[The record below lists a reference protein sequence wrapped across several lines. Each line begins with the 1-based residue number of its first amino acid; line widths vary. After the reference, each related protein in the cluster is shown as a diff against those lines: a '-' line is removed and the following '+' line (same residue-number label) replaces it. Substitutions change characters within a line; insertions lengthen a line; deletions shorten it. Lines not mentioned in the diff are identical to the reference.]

1 MDEKIL
7 LLVNGYHTTWLNDFM
22 WNVTGIL
29 PWMLFYVS
37 ILWLVFK
44 NNKVEMSLSIV
55 VFVAL
60 TVLLADQIS
69 ATLIKP
75 LVGRLRPTH
84 EPSLVGQIQIVRGYV
99 GGLYS
104 FPSSHAANTFAV
116 ATFLS
121 LLVHYWRMTM
131 LCFLWA
137 VMCSYSRVYLGV
149 HYPSDILCGAVL
161 GVLTGALTYYLYR
174 LTAKKRLKKYTHG
187 YYSTSYTSSGFL
199 MSDMD
204 FVSVAFLLTLIGMSF

>member
-1 MDEKIL
+1 MECD
-7 LLVNGYHTTWLNDFM
+7 GYSALDA
-22 WNVTGIL
+22 
-29 PWMLFYVS
+29 

-174 LTAKKRLKKYTHG
+174 LTVKKRLQKYTHG